1 MRTRTAVPLAG
12 ISHTLW
18 SLRGEEAGATFSG
31 NVPRDYYRTSNKL
44 SLNGHVSSTFVHN
57 FLQISW
63 RLHTKKNWVSCDPFL
78 PLQEQALEVNA
89 NHCNLSIEK
98 VFKSIESRKLTENLK
113 NAFCFTF
120 ERLREGSASAR
131 IKGTSR
137 DVISSRRVSFESRS
151 TRVFLPLSYCV
162 TVHTS

>member
-1 MRTRTAVPLAG
+1 MFHPL
-12 ISHTLW
+12 
-18 SLRGEEAGATFSG
+18 
-31 NVPRDYYRTSNKL
+31 
-44 SLNGHVSSTFVHN
+44 
-57 FLQISW
+57 LQISW

-89 NHCNLSIEK
+89 NHCNLSIKK

-120 ERLREGSASAR
+120 ERLRESSASAR

-137 DVISSRRVSFESRS
+137 DVISSRRVAFESRS
-151 TRVFLPLSYCV
+151 TVTCISFALLLCHSPHFLRLCKYMDKETKRLKQRVLYSGIFFFFTVYCLF
-162 TVHTS
+162 SF